1 MQNNMDAL
9 VKLGRFMIQNAPQ
22 FADDATCNNWARVGQ
37 LLTGLGMPFAPRL
50 REFDA
55 ADQTVV
61 REAAAVMVGKADMPP
76 RMVFEAPEA
85 PKRTRKAR
93 MTKTM
98 TKPEKKKVV
107 VRKMADGTEPK
118 RRGRPPG
125 SKNKPK
131 VVAVAKK
138 GAAAKKVTV
147 TQKAAAKTTRKSK

>member
-1 MQNNMDAL
+1 MQNNMEVL
-9 VKLGRFMIQNAPQ
+9 VRLGRFMISNAPQ

-37 LLTGLGMPFAPRL
+37 LLTGLGMPFAPKL

-61 REAAAVMVGKADMPP
+61 REAAAVLVGKAAMPP
-76 RMVFEAPEA
+76 RMVFDAPEE

-98 TKPEKKKVV
+98 TKPEKKVV

-131 VVAVAKK
+131 VVAVSKKGATAKK
-138 GAAAKKVTV
+138 GTV
-147 TQKAAAKTTRKSK
+147 TQKATAKTARKSK

>member
-1 MQNNMDAL
+1 MQNNMEVL
-9 VKLGRFMIQNAPQ
+9 VRLGRFMISNAPQ
-22 FADDATCNNWARVGQ
+22 LADDVTCNSWARVGQ
-37 LLTGLGMPFAPRL
+37 LLTGLGMPFAPKL

-55 ADQTVV
+55 EDQAVV
-61 REAAAVMVGKADMPP
+61 REAAGVMSGKQPMPQL
-76 RMVFEAPEA
+76 MSFDAPEE

-107 VRKMADGTEPK
+107 IKKMADGTEPK

-138 GAAAKKVTV
+138 GAAAKKGSV

>member
-1 MQNNMDAL
+1 MQNTTEVL
-9 VKLGRFMIQNAPQ
+9 VRLGRFMIQNAPQ
-22 FADDATCNNWARVGQ
+22 LADDVTCNSWARVGQ
-37 LLTGLGMPFAPRL
+37 LLTGLGMPFAPKL

-55 ADQTVV
+55 QDQQVV
-61 REAAAVMVGKADMPP
+61 REAASVMSGKQPMPQLM
-76 RMVFEAPEA
+76 RFEAPTV

-98 TKPEKKKVV
+98 TKPAKQKVV

-131 VVAVAKK
+131 VVATKRGRPSKK
-138 GAAAKKVTV
+138 AV
-147 TQKAAAKTTRKSK
+147 

>member
-1 MQNNMDAL
+1 MQNNMEVL
-9 VKLGRFMIQNAPQ
+9 VRLGRFMISNAPQ
-22 FADDATCNNWARVGQ
+22 FADDSTCNRWARVGQ

-61 REAAAVMVGKADMPP
+61 REAACVMAGRAEMPP
-76 RMVFEAPEA
+76 RMVFDAPVE
-85 PKRTRKAR
+85 PKRTRRAR

-98 TKPEKKKVV
+98 SKPE
-107 VRKMADGTEPK
+107 RKATVKATRISKGDALAPK

-138 GAAAKKVTV
+138 GATAK
-147 TQKAAAKTTRKSK
+147 KAAAKTTRKGK

>member
-1 MQNNMDAL
+1 MTTHSKEHNMQNNMEQL
-9 VKLGRFMIQNAPQ
+9 VRLGRFMIQNAPQ
-22 FADDATCNNWARVGQ
+22 LADDVTCNSWARVGQ
-37 LLTGLGMPFAPRL
+37 LLTGLGMPFAPKL

-55 ADQTVV
+55 VDQQVV
-61 REAAAVMVGKADMPP
+61 RDAAAVMVGKLPMPKL
-76 RMVFEAPEA
+76 MSFEAPVE

-98 TKPEKKKVV
+98 SKPVKKVV

-131 VVAVAKK
+131 VVAAKSKTVAK
-138 GAAAKKVTV
+138 AK
-147 TQKAAAKTTRKSK
+147 RK